1 VSAAADERLLGRA
14 ARIAAVLGKYGFNE
28 ARRDA
33 DPPQAR
39 ARRLREALEELGPT
53 FAKLGQILSTRP
65 DLLPPEAVAEL
76 AALQDRVTPLTEA
89 EVVGVMEEELG
100 VPWEDVFASIEPEP
114 LAAGT
119 IGQVHRAVLEDGDR
133 VVVKVQR
140 PTAQHDIFRDLS
152 LLELFAEKTANRQA
166 LSKLV
171 DIPVAIEHLSESLR
185 RELDFKLE
193 GENVERLR
201 AALGDFQRLGAP
213 RVYTA
218 LSTSRLLVL
227 EEIPGVPVREM
238 PADAER
244 REVARQLLE
253 FYYRQILVE
262 GFFHADPHPGNMLW
276 SDGRIYFLDF
286 GMVGE
291 LTPEMRGHLLLLLL
305 AFWQED
311 VAFLTEVVLIM
322 AGSEAE
328 HADAAGLEADL
339 AQLLRRYRHTS
350 LGEIQLGPLLQEIA
364 QSATAHGVRL
374 PASLVLTGKALSQM
388 QLTAT
393 ELDPELDPFS
403 VVGRFLMRNLLSRA
417 QASVEPKRLFYDVQK
432 LKTRAE
438 RLVEAFERISGA
450 RPGRRLQVDVRGI
463 SPLERTI
470 RVAARRVALAVT
482 AGSAL
487 VATGATA
494 AATHLANWVPITLGS
509 LGGAFTALLLLD
521 LLRGGR

>member
-1 VSAAADERLLGRA
+1 MSATAQERLLGRA
-14 ARIAAVLGKYGFNE
+14 ARIATVLGKYGFGE
-28 ARRDA
+28 ARRDS
-33 DPPQAR
+33 DPPEAR

-76 AALQDRVTPLTEA
+76 AALQDRVTPMSEA
-89 EVVGVMEEELG
+89 EVVGVMEQELR
-100 VPWEDVFASIEPEP
+100 VPWEDVFARIEPEP

-119 IGQVHRAVLEDGDR
+119 IGQVHRAVLEDGER

-140 PTAQHDIFRDLS
+140 PTAKDDIFRDLS
-152 LLELFAEKTANRQA
+152 LLQLFAEKTANREA
-166 LSKLV
+166 LRRIV
-171 DIPVAIEHLSESLR
+171 DIPAVIEHLSDSLR

-193 GENVERLR
+193 AENVERVR
-201 AALGDFQRLGAP
+201 ATLGDFPRLGAP
-213 RVYTA
+213 RVHESLT
-218 LSTSRLLVL
+218 TSRLLVL
-227 EEIPGVPVREM
+227 EEIPGVPVRKM
-238 PADAER
+238 PAGDER
-244 REVARQLLE
+244 HEVARQLLE
-253 FYYRQILVE
+253 FYYRQILVD

-276 SDGRIYFLDF
+276 SDERVHFLDF

-311 VAFLTEVVLIM
+311 VPFLTEVVLIM
-322 AGSEAE
+322 AGPEAE

-339 AQLLRRYRHTS
+339 GELLRRYRHTS

-364 QSATAHGVRL
+364 QAATNRGVRL
-374 PASLVLTGKALSQM
+374 PASLVLTGKALAQM

-403 VVGRFLMRNLLSRA
+403 VVGRFLMRNLLARA
-417 QASVEPKRLFYDVQK
+417 REGVEPKRVFYDVQK
-432 LKTRAE
+432 LKVRGE

-450 RPGRRLQVDVRGI
+450 RPGARLQVDVRGI

-470 RVAARRVALAVT
+470 RIAARRVALAVT

-494 AATHLANWVPITLGS
+494 AATRLADWVPITLGS
-509 LGGAFTALLLLD
+509 TGGALTALLLLD

>member
-1 VSAAADERLLGRA
+1 MSAAADERLLGRA
-14 ARIAAVLGKYGFNE
+14 ARIATVLGKYGFGE
-28 ARRDA
+28 ARRDS
-33 DPPQAR
+33 DPPQER

-65 DLLPPEAVAEL
+65 DLIPPEAIAEL
-76 AALQDRVTPLTEA
+76 AALQDRVTPLTET
-89 EVVGVMEEELG
+89 EVVRVMEEELG
-100 VPWEDVFASIEPEP
+100 VPWEDVFARIEPEP

-119 IGQVHRAVLEDGDR
+119 IGQVHRAVLEDGER

-140 PTAQHDIFRDLS
+140 PTAKHDIFRDLS
-152 LLELFAEKTANRQA
+152 LLELFAEKTASRQA
-166 LSKLV
+166 LSKIV
-171 DIPVAIEHLSESLR
+171 DIPAAIEHLSDSLR
-185 RELDFKLE
+185 RELDFELE
-193 GENVERLR
+193 AENVERLR
-201 AALGDFQRLGAP
+201 GALGEFQRLGAP
-213 RVYTA
+213 RVLDA
-218 LSTSRLLVL
+218 FSTSRLLVL

-238 PADAER
+238 PAGPER
-244 REVARQLLE
+244 HEVARQLLE

-276 SDGRIYFLDF
+276 WDGRVYFLDF

-311 VAFLTEVVLIM
+311 VPFLTEVVLIM
-322 AGSEAE
+322 AGPEAE

-339 AQLLRRYRHTS
+339 GELLRRYRHTS

-364 QSATAHGVRL
+364 QSGTAHGVRL

-417 QASVEPKRLFYDVQK
+417 QASVEPKRLFYDAQK
-432 LKTRAE
+432 LKLRAE
-438 RLVEAFERISGA
+438 RLIESFERISGA
-450 RPGRRLQVDVRGI
+450 RPGGRLQVDVRGI

-470 RVAARRVALAVT
+470 RVAARRFALAVT

-487 VATGATA
+487 IATGATSA
-494 AATHLANWVPITLGS
+494 ASDLADWVPITLAS
-509 LGGAFTALLLLD
+509 VGGTLTALLLLD
-521 LLRGGR
+521 LLRGR